1 MVYVTFECSP
11 EFKARLEDAAK
22 ADQRSMS
29 SQIRVMLSDWMK
41 NVKESPWLN
50 RAGSEPTRRSSIVER
65 IEGPAKKTPRFIDE
79 GFFFCTRS
87 CAQNGRFLP
96 EFPVIQAGAVD
107 DVIAFYVFGIGRS
120 FDSDGLSSPFFLLH
134 RRG

>member
-1 MVYVTFECSP
+1 MPRNPKMVYVTFECSP

-65 IEGPAKKTPRFIDE
+65 IEGPGPLHLSEHVADKAAEEKIDD
-79 GFFFCTRS
+79 RKPS
-87 CAQNGRFLP
+87 R
-96 EFPVIQAGAVD
+96 
-107 DVIAFYVFGIGRS
+107 
-120 FDSDGLSSPFFLLH
+120 H
-134 RRG
+134 RRQS